1 VGLIQVIAE
10 LGAILIIAAA
20 LSGNYQ
26 RVLSGRTRAEATS
39 GALTGP
45 TSAARIEQ
53 VARDGLRYDRL
64 CLTATRNIEAASALT
79 AAIAALSIQLLH
91 RDAPTL
97 TRVGFFLAVGAFI
110 VSLVASLLVLS
121 SPIRIEERGQVR
133 EAAAQIRTGEAFT
146 LVISARRDAWIG
158 LVLRMVAV
166 GTIAVLVVA
175 AIGCMGIGQFSVPGR
190 P

>member
-1 VGLIQVIAE
+1 MRLIQVIAE
-10 LGAILIIAAA
+10 FGATLIIAAT

-26 RVLSGRTRAEATS
+26 RVSYGRTRAQATS
-39 GALTGP
+39 GALIRP
-45 TSAARIEQ
+45 ASAARIEQ
-53 VARDGLRYDRL
+53 VAREGIRYDRL

-91 RDAPTL
+91 RNAPTL

-121 SPIRIEERGQVR
+121 SPIRIEERGQAR
-133 EAAAQIRTGEAFT
+133 EAAAHFRTGESFT
-146 LVISARRDAWIG
+146 LLIRSRRDAWLG
-158 LVLRMVAV
+158 LVLRMFAV
-166 GTIAVLVVA
+166 GTIVVLVVA